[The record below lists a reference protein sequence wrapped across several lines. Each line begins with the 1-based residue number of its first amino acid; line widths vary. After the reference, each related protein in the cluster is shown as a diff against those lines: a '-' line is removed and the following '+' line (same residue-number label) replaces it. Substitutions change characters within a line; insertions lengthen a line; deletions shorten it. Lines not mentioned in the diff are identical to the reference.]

1 MFELCGAR
9 DALLDALSNF
19 TSENITIY
27 AVNAAFKYCDRK
39 FVSRIMLSKE
49 VCMQS
54 SHSFVP
60 AFSSLHIP

>member
-1 MFELCGAR
+1 MFELCNAR
-9 DALLDALSNF
+9 DALLDALSNI
-19 TSENITIY
+19 TGENITIY
-27 AVNAAFKYCDRK
+27 AINAALNYFDHK

-60 AFSSLHIP
+60 AFSLFHIS